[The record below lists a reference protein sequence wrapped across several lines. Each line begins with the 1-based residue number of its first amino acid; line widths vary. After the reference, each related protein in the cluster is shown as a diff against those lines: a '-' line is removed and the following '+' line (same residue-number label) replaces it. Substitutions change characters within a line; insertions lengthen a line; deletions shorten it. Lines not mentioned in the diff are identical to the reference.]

1 MYLVIGG
8 NGFFGSYMIQ
18 SILEHTNENIIA
30 TARSTAGLSDS
41 ERVRWEACD
50 ITNRMEFDRLTDRI
64 CGTDQTEGAAKVE
77 QTDPVKV
84 FFLAAYHNPDLVAE
98 NPRYAW
104 HVNVTSLSECV
115 NRLSFAKK
123 LFYASTDS
131 VYGNSEDHYHF
142 KETDSLNPVN
152 LYGRNKAAAE
162 AVVKYAGF
170 QVIRYP
176 FLMSPS
182 LVKGKAHFYDR
193 IAGDL
198 KENRQISMFCD
209 SYRSSLDF
217 KTAADLSVRLS
228 LLEEPL
234 PSVINV
240 CGDKDL
246 SKYDIGLMLA
256 NKLGVSRQLVKP
268 VKMSENDTV
277 FKTKRAVST
286 LMDNALV
293 KSVLGIKQIEF
304 LI

>member
-1 MYLVIGG
+1 MTESPGTLRKTGRFQCSAIR
-8 NGFFGSYMIQ
+8 
-18 SILEHTNENIIA
+18 T
-30 TARSTAGLSDS
+30 GL
-41 ERVRWEACD
+41 R
-50 ITNRMEFDRLTDRI
+50 
-64 CGTDQTEGAAKVE
+64 
-77 QTDPVKV
+77 
-84 FFLAAYHNPDLVAE
+84 
-98 NPRYAW
+98 
-104 HVNVTSLSECV
+104 
-115 NRLSFAKK
+115 
-123 LFYASTDS
+123 
-131 VYGNSEDHYHF
+131 
-142 KETDSLNPVN
+142 
-152 LYGRNKAAAE
+152 
-162 AVVKYAGF
+162 
-170 QVIRYP
+170 
-176 FLMSPS
+176 
-182 LVKGKAHFYDR
+182 
-193 IAGDL
+193 
-198 KENRQISMFCD
+198 
-209 SYRSSLDF
+209 LDF